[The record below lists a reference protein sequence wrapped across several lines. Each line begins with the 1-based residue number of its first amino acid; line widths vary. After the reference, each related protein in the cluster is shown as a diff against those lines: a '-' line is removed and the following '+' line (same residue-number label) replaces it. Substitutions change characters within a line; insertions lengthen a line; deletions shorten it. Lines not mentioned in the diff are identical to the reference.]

1 MNILLCS
8 QIERLNIVKM
18 SVLPKM
24 IYCIDLTHYLLN
36 LSDDFLCF
44 PVTTRK
50 NFRPKYSDLV
60 KLLKE
65 EHKEM
70 QIQEEEIK
78 LLTKSS
84 KVQKYFLREQENG
97 EKKTVFE

>member
-1 MNILLCS
+1 MKLLICVY
-8 QIERLNIVKM
+8 I
-18 SVLPKM
+18 
-24 IYCIDLTHYLLN
+24 
-36 LSDDFLCF
+36 F
-44 PVTTRK
+44 PHLFKYIGRK